1 MDSQAVWIFLHVV
14 LLVYWLG
21 ADIGVFY
28 SSLQV
33 IKTEHPPETRA
44 GIVKVL
50 TFVNYFPAT
59 ASILMLPVGL
69 QLAAGVGASPHHR
82 RLADPGLGR
91 RLRLARPRHSSA
103 KRRGTPLGKRLAN
116 ADLGVRVVL
125 IAVLGLAAAA
135 SFVGGEPFRNNWV
148 ALKVLLYAY
157 ILVCGLGIRFS
168 FAPFGPAFRRLM
180 AEGSTPEIEAAIRRP
195 VLIVK
200 PWVLALWGGLVVM
213 ALIGIAQPRF

>member
-1 MDSQAVWIFLHVV
+1 MDSQAVWIFLHVA

-33 IKTEHPPETRA
+33 IKPEHPPETRA
-44 GIVKVL
+44 AIVKVL

-69 QLAAGVGASPHHR
+69 QLAAGVDASPVTGAWLVLVWLGA
-82 RLADPGLGR
+82 LAW
-91 RLRLARPRHSSA
+91 LAITHSSA
-103 KRRGTPLGKRLAN
+103 KRRGTPVGQQLAN
-116 ADLGVRVVL
+116 LDLAIRVVL
-125 IAVLGLAAAA
+125 ILVLGAAALVSLA
-135 SFVGGEPFRNNWV
+135 GDDPFKANWL

-157 ILVCGLGIRFS
+157 ILICGLGIRFS
-168 FAPFGPAFRRLM
+168 FASFGPAFRRLM
-180 AEGSTPEIEAAIRRP
+180 SEGSTPETEAALKRP
-195 VLIVK
+195 VVIVK

>member
-33 IKTEHPPETRA
+33 IKQEHPPEARA
-44 GIVKVL
+44 AIVKVL

-69 QLAAGVGASPHHR
+69 QLAAGVEASPVTGAWLILVWIGA
-82 RLADPGLGR
+82 LAWLGI
-91 RLRLARPRHSSA
+91 AHSST

-116 ADLGVRVVL
+116 VNLGVRVVL
-125 IAVLGLAAAA
+125 IAVLGLAAIA
-135 SFVGGEPFRNNWV
+135 SFAGGAPFRDNWV
-148 ALKVLLYAY
+148 ALKVVLYAY

-168 FAPFGPAFRRLM
+168 FASFGPAFRRLM

-195 VLIVK
+195 VFIVK
-200 PWVLALWGGLVVM
+200 PWVLAPWGGLVVM

>member
-1 MDSQAVWIFLHVV
+1 MDSQAVWIFLHVA

-28 SSLQV
+28 SSLHV
-33 IKTEHPPETRA
+33 VKTEYPPETRA
-44 GIVKVL
+44 AIVKVL
-50 TFVNYFPAT
+50 TLVNYFPAT

-69 QLAAGVGASPHHR
+69 QLAAGVDASPVTGVWMILVWIGAFAWLG
-82 RLADPGLGR
+82 LA
-91 RLRLARPRHSSA
+91 HSST

-116 ADLGVRVVL
+116 IDLAVRVAL
-125 IAVLGLAAAA
+125 IAVLGIAAVA
-135 SFVGGEPFRNNWV
+135 SFAGGDPFGDNWV

-195 VLIVK
+195 VAIVK
-200 PWVLALWGGLVVM
+200 PWVFALWGGLVVM

>member
-1 MDSQAVWIFLHVV
+1 M
-14 LLVYWLG
+14 
-21 ADIGVFY
+21 
-28 SSLQV
+28 

-59 ASILMLPVGL
+59 ASILMLPLGL
-69 QLAAGVGASPHHR
+69 QLAAGVDASPITGAWLILVWAGAFAWLG
-82 RLADPGLGR
+82 LA
-91 RLRLARPRHSSA
+91 HSSA

>member
-44 GIVKVL
+44 AIVKVL

-69 QLAAGVGASPHHR
+69 QLAAGVDASPITGAWLILVWAGAFAWLG
-82 RLADPGLGR
+82 LA
-91 RLRLARPRHSSA
+91 HSSA

-116 ADLGVRVVL
+116 ADLAVRVVL
-125 IAVLGLAAAA
+125 IAVLGIAAVA